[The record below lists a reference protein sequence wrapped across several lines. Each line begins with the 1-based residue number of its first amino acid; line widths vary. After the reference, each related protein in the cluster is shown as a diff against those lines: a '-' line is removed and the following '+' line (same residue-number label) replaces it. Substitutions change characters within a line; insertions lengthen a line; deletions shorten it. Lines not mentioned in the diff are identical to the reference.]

1 VLGSKY
7 NRFSDWYRKGYRKVT
22 VWWQYILGYAGGTT
36 ERKSSLVHQISNTSS
51 SILLTWSNPKS
62 DKSLQSWGIWQLFS
76 MTLLLGMWLMHNKK
90 HLWQYRWCQDA
101 LLVCSTKAFKLQ
113 GVSKQVQFL
122 ENISIYLLGLMGC
135 DPRNFLKILK
145 CGGWIMELC
154 MWIPKVQALEEFS
167 KAGSMHV
174 PRHVLDNGKK
184 HTEGLASLDAVTNS
198 SLLPLS

>member
-1 VLGSKY
+1 MLCLFAPLKP
-7 NRFSDWYRKGYRKVT
+7 
-22 VWWQYILGYAGGTT
+22 
-36 ERKSSLVHQISNTSS
+36 SN
-51 SILLTWSNPKS
+51 
-62 DKSLQSWGIWQLFS
+62 F
-76 MTLLLGMWLMHNKK
+76 
-90 HLWQYRWCQDA
+90 
-101 LLVCSTKAFKLQ
+101 Q

-135 DPRNFLKILK
+135 DQRNFLKILK

-154 MWIPKVQALEEFS
+154 MWIPKVQALEKFS

-174 PRHVLDNGKK
+174 PRRVQGMFWTNSKK